1 MPSTL
6 RPAPPPISRSDA
18 HELACILKYQ
28 FSHCVVESRE
38 FFLVPRSRAVDA
50 FGTERGSP
58 SIIVGCVH
66 DVSGLAFAK
75 KGD

>member
-6 RPAPPPISRSDA
+6 RPASPLIGRSDA

-28 FSHCVVESRE
+28 FSHCTIEDRE
-38 FFLVPRSRAVDA
+38 FFLVPRSRSVDA
-50 FGTERGSP
+50 LGAERGSHA
-58 SIIVGCVH
+58 IVVGYAN
-66 DVSGLAFAK
+66 DGSGLQFAK

>member
-6 RPAPPPISRSDA
+6 RPASAPVGRSDA

-28 FSHCVVESRE
+28 FSHCAIEDRE

-50 FGTERGSP
+50 LGAERGSHA
-58 SIIVGCVH
+58 IIVGCANNG
-66 DVSGLAFAK
+66 SGLPFAK